1 MNRQQL
7 SQLSYAYNNIPPP
20 ITVQSFE
27 IAFAKLGA
35 GYFHATISINDLS
48 YIAFLNIAL
57 IIKKSSSKS
66 STGRNSFLTMNQS
79 KSELAKN
86 KRMETN
92 KRLLRQRM
100 MLREMQK
107 EKAKKATLRYHSQK
121 QSKLN
126 KYTTKSRVQHRNGRN
141 KRRMEGGQKNVV
153 VVNTCNPFPK
163 VEYQKYQKEV
173 VTYQSGASVRSSQQV
188 LGRNGMFH
196 NNNLSHI
203 SFGMGKQRMVPQRP
217 SSVSASYSKYS
228 KGRKG
233 RSPRKKMEV
242 TAQSLAKPKALT
254 AR

>member
-7 SQLSYAYNNIPPP
+7 SQLQSAYNNIPPP

-27 IAFAKLGA
+27 TAFAKLGA

-79 KSELAKN
+79 KYELAKN

-100 MLREMQK
+100 MMREMQK
-107 EKAKKATLRYHSQK
+107 EKAKKATLRYHAQK

-126 KYTTKSRVQHRNGRN
+126 KYTTKSRAQHRNGRN
-141 KRRMEGGQKNVV
+141 KRRMEGQKNVV
-153 VVNTCNPFPK
+153 VVNNPFPK

-196 NNNLSHI
+196 NNNLSNI
-203 SFGMGKQRMVPQRP
+203 SFGLGKQRMVPQRP

-228 KGRKG
+228 RGRKG